1 MSKEQR
7 TVTLDPDL
15 DEYLSQPSVNASAL
29 VNSLL
34 RQYVENGGEFGT
46 IREFR
51 LQQLESEYEDL
62 ANRARRK
69 LEEYNELQASP
80 DPSEETTVDDG
91 RRADILDKVRMV
103 PRDESHPVVQDAA
116 EELGLGPSEVLAE
129 AYGR

>member
-1 MSKEQR
+1 
-7 TVTLDPDL
+7 VTLDPDL

-34 RQYVENGGEFGT
+34 RQYVKNGGELGS

-80 DPSEETTVDDG
+80 DPSEETDINDE
-91 RRADILDKVRMV
+91 RRADIFDKVRMV

-116 EELGLGPSEVLAE
+116 DELGLEPSDVLAE
-129 AYGR
+129 AYDR